1 MVSMRIELSEGWMKF
16 VRSQATVFVTAL
28 TCLSLTFA
36 PLALFNLG
44 KAGLDYRDPRVLACF
59 AVIVLVPLVY
69 VRLATLFVKQVRA
82 ASFESAEPAAT
93 KASPA
98 SVASVLPWLI
108 LIAGAVA
115 LYLFLRP

>member
-1 MVSMRIELSEGWMKF
+1 MVSMRIELSEGWLKF

-82 ASFESAEPAAT
+82 ASVEPAET
-93 KASPA
+93 VSRASSS
-98 SVASVLPWLI
+98 SVVSILPWLI
-108 LIAGAVA
+108 IIAGAVA
-115 LYLFLRP
+115 LYFFLQP

>member
-1 MVSMRIELSEGWMKF
+1 MASMRIELSEGWMKF
-16 VRSQATVFVTAL
+16 VRSPATVFLTAL

-44 KAGLDYRDPRVLACF
+44 KAGLDYTNPRVIACF

-82 ASFESAEPAAT
+82 ASFESTESVSRGSSGSI
-93 KASPA
+93 ASIF
-98 SVASVLPWLI
+98 PWLI
-108 LIAGAVA
+108 ILAGAIA
-115 LYLFLRP
+115 LYFFLRS

>member
-16 VRSQATVFVTAL
+16 VRSQATVFLTAL

-44 KAGLDYRDPRVLACF
+44 KAGLDYRDPRVIACF

-82 ASFESAEPAAT
+82 ASFESAESVSRGSSGSI
-93 KASPA
+93 ASI
-98 SVASVLPWLI
+98 LPWLI
-108 LIAGAVA
+108 IIAGAVA
-115 LYLFLRP
+115 LYFFFRP

>member
-1 MVSMRIELSEGWMKF
+1 MVSMRIELPEGWLRF

-44 KAGLDYRDPRVLACF
+44 KAGLDYRDPRVIACF

-69 VRLATLFVKQVRA
+69 VRLATVFVKQVRA
-82 ASFESAEPAAT
+82 AYYESSESVSTAT
-93 KASPA
+93 PMSIV
-98 SVASVLPWLI
+98 SILPWLI

>member
-16 VRSQATVFVTAL
+16 VRSQATVFLTGL

-44 KAGLDYRDPRVLACF
+44 KAGVDYRDPRVIACF

-82 ASFESAEPAAT
+82 ASYESAGSVS
-93 KASPA
+93 KASSV
-98 SVASVLPWLI
+98 SVASILPWLI
-108 LIAGAVA
+108 LIAGAVV